1 MKPAVRIAIT
11 GTAGQIGYSILFR
24 IAAGEMLGPDQP
36 IILHLLERDN
46 ARSQSALQGVLMELM
61 DSAFPLVQD
70 VITSKDPRVVFRDV
84 DYALLIGARPRGP
97 GMERGDLLE
106 ANATIFKNQGQVI
119 NEVAKRDVKVLV
131 VGNPCNTNAWIA
143 AKSAPDL
150 PAANFTAL
158 LRLDQNRAIAQL
170 VQKVQ
175 VAIQTIEHVTVWGNH
190 SPTMIPDLRYALV
203 NGEPVIGTLEPDWI
217 TNYFMPTVAR
227 RGSAIIEA
235 RGASSAASAAGAAIA
250 HMRDWALGSNGRWVT
265 MGVPSTGV
273 YGVERGLVF
282 GFPCICENGS
292 YRIVEGLR
300 ISEDMQARFEKTLHE
315 LRCERAVVENLFQ

>member
-24 IAAGEMLGPDQP
+24 IAAGEMFGSDQP

-46 ARSQSALQGVLMELM
+46 LRSQSALQGVLMELM

-70 VITSKDPRVVFRDV
+70 VVTSKDPRVVFRDV

-106 ANATIFKNQGQVI
+106 ANASIFKTQGQVI

-150 PAANFTAL
+150 PASNFTAL
-158 LRLDQNRAIAQL
+158 LRLDQNRAIAQIA
-170 VQKVQ
+170 QKVQ
-175 VAIQTIEHVTVWGNH
+175 VAVSAVEHVAVWGNH
-190 SPTMIPDLRYALV
+190 SPTMVPDLRFALA
-203 NGEPVIGTLEPDWI
+203 NGEPVINMIELNWVTRHFI
-217 TNYFMPTVAR
+217 PTVAR

-235 RGASSAASAAGAAIA
+235 RGVSSAASAAGAAIA

-273 YGVERGLVF
+273 YGVERGIVF

-300 ISEDMQARFEKTLHE
+300 ITPEIQARIDKTLHE
-315 LRCERAVVENLFQ
+315 LHCERAVVESLF